1 MLMVQAELRKL
12 FRKHQKPQR
21 NLLLKQ
27 AQSLKTSG
35 ELMLLKILTPWTV
48 TEKISVPNNK
58 CQKLIW
64 LKNQLFSKT
73 ILFLNKSVSQR
84 KQATIQIIIS
94 RQTLVSEKQGSSK
107 TTIRLFRRMAT
118 KTCQQRRKNSVNKL
132 TKCKHHPP
140 SSSKSRRISIPKD
153 RQLLGSPQLI
163 ICSRSGLPD
172 RVSLLR
178 QFKATCLNLSQRHS
192 KSSNRIWPLETLGK
206 T

>member
-1 MLMVQAELRKL
+1 MAQVEFRKL

-27 AQSLKTSG
+27 APSLKTSG

-48 TEKISVPNNK
+48 MEKISVPNNK

-64 LKNQLFSKT
+64 LKNQSFSKT

-84 KQATIQIIIS
+84 KQATTQIIIS
-94 RQTLVSEKQGSSK
+94 RRTLGLVKRGSSK
-107 TTIRLFRRMAT
+107 TTIRLFQRTAT
-118 KTCQQRRKNSVNKL
+118 KICQQRRKSSANKL
-132 TKCKHHPP
+132 TKCKLHPQ
-140 SSSKSRRISIPKD
+140 SSSKNRKISIPKD
-153 RQLLGSPQLI
+153 HQLLVSLQLI
-163 ICSRSGLPD
+163 ICSRSGLLD

-192 KSSNRIWPLETLGK
+192 KSSNRIWQLETLGK